1 MSLSPAGGRP
11 RRSRPRLERLGAAMI
26 DFAVLA
32 IPQIVVTTAL
42 IGAPLQRY
50 TRYVT
55 RHPHATLPAALAHSP
70 GLETALYHSII
81 AWEALTALYLIAGYL
96 YAGATLGKLVFRLR
110 ITRVDGRPLRAV
122 DAVLRSIPFWLPFLV
137 RPLTLYLLLVV
148 FVFNPVLL
156 LTRRDGR
163 GLEDVLGSSM
173 VVHVDEVGQPLTAL
187 VPAA

>member
-1 MSLSPAGGRP
+1 MSISPTGDRP
-11 RRSRPRLERLGAAMI
+11 QRARPRLERLGAAMI

-32 IPQIVVTTAL
+32 IPQVVITTAL
-42 IGAPLQRY
+42 LGTPLQRY
-50 TRYVT
+50 TRFVAQ
-55 RHPHATLPAALAHSP
+55 HPHATLPVALAHSP

-81 AWEALTALYLIAGYL
+81 AWEALTALYLIGGYL

-110 ITRVDGRPLRAV
+110 ITRVDGRPLRAI

-137 RPLTLYLLLVV
+137 RPLTLYLLLLV
-148 FVFNPVLL
+148 FVFNPVLF

-163 GLEDVLGSSM
+163 ALEDMLGSSM
-173 VVHVDEVGQPLTAL
+173 VVRTDEVGQPLTAL